1 MLETTRQM
9 GHTVGTTIAAMVLG
23 ISLPATIGLI
33 PAGEAQT
40 YYQQGFRMAALI
52 VVWIVVLGG
61 IVALFQRVPAI
72 LRREEA
78 LEPAPQASGDG

>member
-1 MLETTRQM
+1 
-9 GHTVGTTIAAMVLG
+9 
-23 ISLPATIGLI
+23 
-33 PAGEAQT
+33 
-40 YYQQGFRMAALI
+40 LI